1 MKEGY
6 KVLQTIGQG
15 CFIEGCFIEV
25 YNFIGLNAVAQY
37 RFTIPIIKHSKELV
51 GIWKQKTI

>member
-6 KVLQTIGQG
+6 KVLRTIGQ
-15 CFIEGCFIEV
+15 GCFIEV
-25 YNFIGLNAVAQY
+25 YNFIGLNTVAQY